1 VADIGEFAQINLL
14 IIVPDKA
21 LVRGRMLIYDVGA
34 CQAVLSSRLKEA
46 PVAHAREN
54 GGFRDLPIVEFVDWV
69 LRGIGQ
75 VVFQNN
81 PISGAV
87 ILAGILYNSWIYGT
101 VCLLGTIISTAV
113 ALLFKADRGMVKDG
127 LFGFNGALIAI
138 AMVAYT
144 SENFTTGNIPNVYLW
159 LYIVLCAA
167 FTSILLPAFGA
178 LLGPHKVPGLTM
190 PFVLATW
197 FFLGS
202 LLQFSTIDVSN
213 ALKPT
218 APSDFTGP
226 RPSYTWITWFH
237 GITMGI
243 AEIFFQDNWVTGIV
257 ILIGIAINTRI
268 GAGMALLGSTL
279 AVGIAMLYGAHDAAI
294 RDGLFGYNAALT
306 AMALGGLFYVLTLPG
321 FCYAVIGV
329 LVTARV
335 WASFG
340 IFLKPSGMPVLTSAF
355 VLVTWL
361 MLLAKGG
368 FPALIPVAPADATTP
383 EENLARYRASQKR

>member
-1 VADIGEFAQINLL
+1 MASTVFQDQ
-14 IIVPDKA
+14 
-21 LVRGRMLIYDVGA
+21 
-34 CQAVLSSRLKEA
+34 
-46 PVAHAREN
+46 
-54 GGFRDLPIVEFVDWV
+54 FRDHPSFGFVDWV

-87 ILAGILYNSWIYGT
+87 ILAGIFYNSWIYGV
-101 VCLLGTIISTAV
+101 VCLFGTIVSTAT
-113 ALLFKADRGMVKDG
+113 ALCFKADKGMIKDG

-138 AMVAYT
+138 ALVAYT
-144 SENFTTGNIPNVYLW
+144 SPNFTTGELPNLYLW

-167 FTSILLPAFGA
+167 FTTVITPAVGA

-197 FFLGS
+197 FFLGA
-202 LLQFSTIDVSN
+202 LLTFTTIDVSN

-218 APSDFTGP
+218 SPSDFTGP
-226 RPSYTWITWFH
+226 RPDYTGITWFH

-268 GAGMALLGSTL
+268 GAAMALMGSTL
-279 AVGIAMLYGAHDAAI
+279 AAASAVLYGAHDEAI

-306 AMALGGLFYVLTLPG
+306 AMALGGMFLVLNWSGIVYT
-321 FCYAVIGV
+321 VIGV

-335 WASFG
+335 WASLG
-340 IFLKPSGMPVLTSAF
+340 VFLEPSGMPVLTSAF
-355 VLVTWL
+355 VFVTWL
-361 MLLAKGG
+361 MLLAKNG
-368 FPALIPVAPADATTP
+368 FPGFIPVAPADATTP
-383 EENLARYRASQKR
+383 EGNLCRYRERQRT

>member
-1 VADIGEFAQINLL
+1 
-14 IIVPDKA
+14 
-21 LVRGRMLIYDVGA
+21 M
-34 CQAVLSSRLKEA
+34 
-46 PVAHAREN
+46 AHAGLN
-54 GGFRDLPIVEFVDWV
+54 GRLQNLPIVEFIDWV

-87 ILAGILYNSWIYGT
+87 ILAGIFYNSWIYGT
-101 VCLLGTIISTAV
+101 VCLLGTIISTIT
-113 ALLFKADRGMVKDG
+113 ALLLKADRSMVKDG
-127 LFGFNGALIAI
+127 LFGFNGALIAV

-144 SENFTTGNIPNVYLW
+144 SENFTTGNMPNMYLW
-159 LYIVLCAA
+159 LYIVICAA
-167 FTSILLPAFGA
+167 FTTVLLPAFGA

-197 FFLGS
+197 FFLGA

-226 RPSYTWITWFH
+226 RPGYTWLTWFH
-237 GITMGI
+237 GITMGV
-243 AEIFFQDNWVTGIV
+243 AEIFFQDNWATGIV

-279 AVGIAMLYGAHDAAI
+279 AVASAMFYGAHDEAI

-306 AMALGGLFYVLTLPG
+306 AMALGGLFYVMTVPG
-321 FCYAVIGV
+321 FCYAVIGI

-335 WASFG
+335 WASLG

-383 EENLARYRASQKR
+383 ETNLQRYRASQKR